1 MQSKALT
8 LFSPHLKEVRMLQKK
23 IVKLTRVG
31 SEFKE
36 RSQLFDIKV
45 NGEAEIA
52 DVQMA
57 AGYPGNL
64 TKMINEDN
72 SAKQ

>member
-1 MQSKALT
+1 
-8 LFSPHLKEVRMLQKK
+8 MLQKK
-23 IVKLTRVG
+23 SVKLARVG

-36 RSQLFDIKV
+36 RSQLLDIKV
-45 NGEAEIA
+45 NGEAESA
-52 DVQMA
+52 DVQTT

-72 SAKQ
+72 STKQ

>member
-23 IVKLTRVG
+23 IVKLARVG

-36 RSQLFDIKV
+36 RSQLLDIKV
-45 NGEAEIA
+45 NGEAASA
-52 DVQMA
+52 DVKMT

-64 TKMINEDN
+64 TKMINKDN
-72 SAKQ
+72 STKQ